1 LSVARRIVERMFE
14 DMEWPE
20 EWEPIPGS
28 ELASLGP
35 WDIPNEPGGVV
46 EVPAGLDDFVHE
58 AQRAP
63 LGPDTLALLLAT
75 LLRQQ
80 PRRGREQHREGV
92 RTQRCPLRLMHEI
105 VQTRRG
111 CCRRRVAVGGWRS

>member
-1 LSVARRIVERMFE
+1 MFE

-75 LLRQQ
+75 PPGLLSEEGRSWGLAVLTGLARSVEALRVQFTAACV
-80 PRRGREQHREGV
+80 RGAASGS
-92 RTQRCPLRLMHEI
+92 
-105 VQTRRG
+105 
-111 CCRRRVAVGGWRS
+111 GGA